1 MALAAG
7 VLPGQDHAR
16 PGLYSGVVQGS
27 EGRGHDRIGP
37 DATHDRGVCYGVS
50 FGNDGGHESPPGGVM
65 RSQVSMLLWLTARG
79 PPVSGRKARA

>member
-7 VLPGQDHAR
+7 VLPGQGHAR

-50 FGNDGGHESPPGGVM
+50 FGNDG
-65 RSQVSMLLWLTARG
+65 
-79 PPVSGRKARA
+79 